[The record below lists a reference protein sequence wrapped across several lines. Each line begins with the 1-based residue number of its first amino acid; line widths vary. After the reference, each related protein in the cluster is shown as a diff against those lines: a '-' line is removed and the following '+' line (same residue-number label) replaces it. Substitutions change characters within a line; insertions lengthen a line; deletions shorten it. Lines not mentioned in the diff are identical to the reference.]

1 MRGIS
6 RETRCEMSKKIN
18 IMGICLDNYSVRES
32 RMRLDTYM
40 SSTVLNIIET
50 VTMEQ
55 LILAGENPAI
65 KECLEQADLC
75 IIGEREILTETGTD
89 SAQRVREV
97 CGQEF
102 LQELLGRAE
111 RSRKRIFL
119 LAETD
124 VEIEYMKETFG
135 GLSAKFTAAG
145 CYAAETCGGDLDA
158 IVNEINGATPDVVI
172 SALASPMEEEFVLS
186 HKDKVG
192 AGIWY
197 GIGSS
202 YDLKKKK
209 VGRTIKKLFLKGRL
223 RHFVSKYE
231 SENKDRI

>member
-1 MRGIS
+1 M
-6 RETRCEMSKKIN
+6 
-18 IMGICLDNYSVRES
+18 
-32 RMRLDTYM
+32 
-40 SSTVLNIIET
+40 
-50 VTMEQ
+50 
-55 LILAGENPAI
+55 
-65 KECLEQADLC
+65 
-75 IIGEREILTETGTD
+75 
-89 SAQRVREV
+89 
-97 CGQEF
+97 
-102 LQELLGRAE
+102 
-111 RSRKRIFL
+111 
-119 LAETD
+119 
-124 VEIEYMKETFG
+124 
-135 GLSAKFTAAG
+135 
-145 CYAAETCGGDLDA
+145 
-158 IVNEINGATPDVVI
+158 NEINGATPDVVI

>member
-32 RMRLDTYM
+32 LMRLDTYM

-89 SAQRVREV
+89 SAQR
-97 CGQEF
+97 
-102 LQELLGRAE
+102 A
-111 RSRKRIFL
+111 
-119 LAETD
+119 
-124 VEIEYMKETFG
+124 G
-135 GLSAKFTAAG
+135 GLRAGVFTGTVRPCGTQPQTYFSA
-145 CYAAETCGGDLDA
+145 CRNRRRD
-158 IVNEINGATPDVVI
+158 
-172 SALASPMEEEFVLS
+172 
-186 HKDKVG
+186 
-192 AGIWY
+192 
-197 GIGSS
+197 
-202 YDLKKKK
+202 
-209 VGRTIKKLFLKGRL
+209 
-223 RHFVSKYE
+223 
-231 SENKDRI
+231 